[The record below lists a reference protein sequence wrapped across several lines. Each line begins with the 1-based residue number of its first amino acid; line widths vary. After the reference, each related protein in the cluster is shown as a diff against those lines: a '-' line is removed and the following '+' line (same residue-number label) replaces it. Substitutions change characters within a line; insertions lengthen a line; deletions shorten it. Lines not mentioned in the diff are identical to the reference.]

1 MGPIP
6 RSEFV
11 RLVRG
16 LSTESFVEFVADV
29 WRARGRSVIRRHG
42 ALYATD
48 PATDET
54 ERLRVSAAGGPED
67 QVGTGES
74 SPDVD
79 RVVTVSVRRDR
90 PAAASDEPTVD
101 VDDLYRLLKYALAST
116 AADRLA
122 RKYFDRPFY
131 RTAPP
136 TATDVESS
144 EQTAEV
150 GSSAARLR
158 RAFDSTDTS
167 RGLVLAG
174 VLILLLA
181 GVLGATAMQITP
193 TDSPGDA
200 DPEAADRDPGSRTTG
215 TPTAIQEDSR
225 ETPPHRTHR
234 GLADV
239 GDEHQHEEE
248 AMVQAEALPPG
259 LGPSGI
265 EDADRLAAAH
275 ATALQNR
282 SYRVVFT
289 HREFVFGRS
298 VGLAREV
305 VTVASSTVY
314 RSRVDRVGSLRTD
327 PLIVAD
333 RSAYADGEFRY
344 ERIVRENRTGYL
356 RESPT
361 PWRDGLHGRD
371 RYLGRTSTYVRWFLS
386 VEESRIAGTTERD
399 GVRYY
404 WVVTEGEPF
413 PGYPNARGSALI
425 DENGVVHEVR
435 RTYDDPEPRS
445 GEIEIAFRYTQFG
458 NVTVTPP
465 TWAAEARTAVGP
477 QQATATPTPSVH
489 GDSTTNLTESPTF
502 TTTTDSPN
510 GSG

>member
-1 MGPIP
+1 MGTIP

-16 LSTESFVEFVADV
+16 LSTESFMEFVGDL
-29 WRARGRSVIRRHG
+29 WRARGRSVVRRHG

-54 ERLRVSAAGGPED
+54 ERLCFPGTEDPEN
-67 QVGTGES
+67 QVGTGSS

-79 RVVTVSVRRDR
+79 RVVTVRVRPDR
-90 PAAASDEPTVD
+90 PDVASDEPTVD
-101 VDDLYRLLKYALAST
+101 VDDLYRLLKYALESG

-122 RKYFDRPFY
+122 REYFDRPFY
-131 RTAPP
+131 RATARG
-136 TATDVESS
+136 ATDAESS
-144 EQTAEV
+144 EQMADAGSPAE
-150 GSSAARLR
+150 RLR
-158 RAFDSTDTS
+158 QTLDSTDTS

-181 GVLGATAMQITP
+181 GVLGATAMQIP
-193 TDSPGDA
+193 PIGLPGDA
-200 DPEAADRDPGSRTTG
+200 DPDATDRDRRTRTNG

-239 GDEHQHEEE
+239 GNEHQHEEE
-248 AMVQAEALPPG
+248 GVVGAEVLPPG

-289 HREFVFGRS
+289 HREFVLGRS
-298 VGLAREV
+298 MGLAREV
-305 VTVASSTVY
+305 VTVASSTEY
-314 RSRVDRVGSLRTD
+314 RSRVDRVGTLRTD

-344 ERIVRENRTGYL
+344 ERIVRENRTGFL

-361 PWRDGLHGRD
+361 TWRDGLHGRD

-413 PGYPNARGSALI
+413 PGYPNAQGSALI
-425 DENGVVHEVR
+425 DENGVVHEIR
-435 RTYDDPEPRS
+435 RTYDEPGARN
-445 GEIEIAFRYTQFG
+445 GEIEIAFRYTQIG
-458 NVTVTPP
+458 NVTVRPP
-465 TWAAEARTAVGP
+465 TWAEKARTAVGP
-477 QQATATPTPSVH
+477 QQTSATPTPLAPA
-489 GDSTTNLTESPTF
+489 DSATNHTASPPPTSPTD
-502 TTTTDSPN
+502 TPS